1 MSRRLCIVGPDAA
14 DKVRLGVNQRP
25 QQIVQPRVKVL
36 RQRRN
41 WIVAVQP
48 AHIVSTNENTS
59 VLRKEMIN
67 GQNKKRNK

>member
-1 MSRRLCIVGPDAA
+1 MSRRLCIVGPDAP

-25 QQIVQPRVKVL
+25 QQIIQPRVKVL

-48 AHIVSTNENTS
+48 GHIVS
-59 VLRKEMIN
+59 
-67 GQNKKRNK
+67 NK